1 MRAPQLFFLVLVL
14 LSSNASADFWDYAG
28 PFSILGEEVF
38 DRDWS
43 VADKH
48 GTPTERIKS
57 DQHIQAWIDII
68 GFEKESIINGTH
80 YVNGSAKDFAIVK
93 RDAWHT
99 PIKGQVVSFTT
110 TYSIS
115 DRIAGNATNNET
127 NTTTATQTTKFHWQY
142 KVYTI
147 LGSYWKQVYEGPL
160 TISCTVESPEKF
172 NNSLGGNYEITITSY
187 NNSVTP
193 YTLIYI
199 PNRVNIIKHSVHYKN
214 DTAEWHNLTGLVQE
228 NDKGTEHVKF
238 FNMSAFT
245 IDENETITKRAEYF
259 VINEA
264 PLNWSLLNIN
274 VYTPYVEKNDMVC
287 NVTIYNSE
295 PSDFVAGKLL
305 VTFLGIMGAFAVGIC
320 IATGRIKL

>member
-1 MRAPQLFFLVLVL
+1 MRALQLFFLVMIL
-14 LSSNASADFWDYAG
+14 LSSNASAGFWDYAG

-38 DRDWS
+38 DGDWS

-48 GTPTERIKS
+48 GTPVERVKN
-57 DQHIQAWIDII
+57 DQHIRAWIDII
-68 GFEKESIINGTH
+68 GFENESIINGTR
-80 YVNGSAKDFAIVK
+80 YVNGSAKDFAIVR

-99 PIKGQVVSFTT
+99 PVSGTVVSFES

-115 DRIAGNATNNET
+115 DSVY
-127 NTTTATQTTKFHWQY
+127 NTTTATQTTSLHWKY
-142 KVYTI
+142 KVYTP
-147 LGSYWKQVYEGPL
+147 LGSYWVRVYEGPL
-160 TISCTVESPEKF
+160 TVSCTVESPEKF
-172 NNSLGGNYEITITSY
+172 NNSLGSNYEITITSY

-199 PNRVNIIKHSVHYKN
+199 PNRVNIIKHGVHYKN

-228 NDKGTEHVKF
+228 NDKGTEHVEF
-238 FNMSAFT
+238 FNTSAFI

-264 PLNWSLLNIN
+264 PLNWSLLNII
-274 VYTPYVEKNDMVC
+274 VYTPYIEKNDTMC
-287 NVTIYNSE
+287 NVTIHNSE
-295 PSDFVAGKLL
+295 PADFVAGKLL
-305 VTFLGIMGAFAVGIC
+305 VIFLGIIGSFAVGIC